1 MNKCKDMDM
10 YHYIFHYSH
19 YRENGKQWACVHR
32 KDQRSYWNGTALN
45 ENGKKVKISY
55 GSTTEEAFKNML
67 NNEIH

>member
-1 MNKCKDMDM
+1 MSQYARRIDANQNE
-10 YHYIFHYSH
+10 IVAAL
-19 YRENGKQWACVHR
+19 RACVHR